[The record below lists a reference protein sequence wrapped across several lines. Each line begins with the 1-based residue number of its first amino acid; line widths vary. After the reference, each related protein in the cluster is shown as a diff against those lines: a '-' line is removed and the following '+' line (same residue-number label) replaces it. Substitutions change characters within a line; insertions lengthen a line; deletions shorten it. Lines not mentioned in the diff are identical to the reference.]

1 MSESRKKQSPA
12 YPLRMA
18 DDVRDWIKKR
28 AASNDRTMHSELNR
42 ILKEVKESEEAEKP
56 NP

>member
-28 AASNDRTMHSELNR
+28 AAFNDRTMHSELNR
-42 ILKEVKESEEAEKP
+42 ILKEVKESEEAEKLHP
-56 NP
+56 